1 MAEQKAEPMR
11 ISMMIVSLS
20 IVGFL
25 LAGPGWYLWMTGIKI
40 IGGILLGIT
49 ALVILVTIG
58 SGSFGRFLIAY
69 IFGLIATRVSFVILV
84 AIFGG
89 P

>member
-11 ISMMIVSLS
+11 LSMMIISLS

-49 ALVILVTIG
+49 ALVVLATLG
-58 SGSFGRFLIAY
+58 AGSFGRSFIAY
-69 IFGLIATRVSFVILV
+69 IFGLIGTRVSFAILV